1 MSWSFSQVLVGEFLG
16 ANSLDT
22 VPSAPLN
29 MTHTPDQFYWPDKPT
44 EHSRLSRFGMTSEP
58 LTADRGAELLTLF
71 LEDSRAKT
79 YPSQAVE
86 MGWTENVADSG
97 GKWRES
103 LARYDPD
110 THSLKTAQL
119 SLIEDWTGC
128 SVTLPRSGLMLDGQC
143 WELPM
148 LGRITREIESGFL
161 PTPVATDAGSG
172 RFNTSVGGKPRPT
185 LALMARKDLLPTPTV
200 CGNRNRKGASK
211 TSGDGLATAVAMSL
225 TRTSS
230 DFMDAPIVKG
240 ILLPTPTAHNAKEKG
255 SPSQMTRNTVQL
267 GDLAAGRLNPQW
279 VEWLMGWPIG
289 HTDLKPLGTDK
300 CPNAVQQPGECL
312 EVSE

>member
-1 MSWSFSQVLVGEFLG
+1 MSWSFSQVLVEEFLG
-16 ANSLDT
+16 GSSLDT

-29 MTHTPDQFYWPDKPT
+29 MTHMPDQFYWPDKPT

-71 LEDSRAKT
+71 LEDSRART
-79 YPSQAVE
+79 YPSQAVG
-86 MGWTENVADSG
+86 MDWTENVADSG

-110 THSLKTAQL
+110 SHSLKTAQL

-148 LGRITREIESGFL
+148 LGRIIREIESGFL

-185 LALMARKDLLPTPTV
+185 LALMDRKDLWPTPNSMLATSDLNFQV
-200 CGNRNRKGASK
+200 
-211 TSGDGLATAVAMSL
+211 SGDG
-225 TRTSS
+225 RKK
-230 DFMDAPIVKG
+230 PNK
-240 ILLPTPTAHNAKEKG
+240 
-255 SPSQMTRNTVQL
+255 L
-267 GDLAAGRLNPQW
+267 GWAIGRDLKQKHGYLNPQW

-300 CPNAVQQPGECL
+300 SLNAVQQHGD
-312 EVSE
+312 S

>member
-1 MSWSFSQVLVGEFLG
+1 MSWSFSQVLVEEFLG
-16 ANSLDT
+16 GSSLDT

-71 LEDSRAKT
+71 LEDSRART

-86 MGWTENVADSG
+86 MDWTESVVDSG

-110 THSLKTAQL
+110 THSLRTAQL

-148 LGRITREIESGFL
+148 LGRITRETESGFL
-161 PTPVATDAGSG
+161 PTPVAKDAGSG
-172 RFNTSVGGKPRPT
+172 RFNTSIGGKPRPT
-185 LALMARKDLLPTPTV
+185 LALIARKDLWPTPTV
-200 CGNRNRKGASK
+200 CGNHNRKGASK
-211 TSGDGLATAVAMSL
+211 TSGDGLATAVAKKMW
-225 TRTSS
+225 
-230 DFMDAPIVKG
+230 
-240 ILLPTPTAHNAKEKG
+240 PTPQASDNRDRGNLSTPAIARRVEIGKQVSLSMCV
-255 SPSQMTRNTVQL
+255 SPMN
-267 GDLAAGRLNPQW
+267 GRLNPQW

-289 HTDLKPLGTDK
+289 HTDLKPLETVK
-300 CPNAVQQPGECL
+300 YPNAVQQHGDC
-312 EVSE
+312 SEAHK

>member
-1 MSWSFSQVLVGEFLG
+1 MSWSFSQVLVEEFLV
-16 ANSLDT
+16 ASSLDT

-71 LEDSRAKT
+71 LEDSRART
-79 YPSQAVE
+79 YPSQAVV
-86 MGWTENVADSG
+86 MDWTESVVDSG

-128 SVTLPRSGLMLDGQC
+128 SATLPRSGLMLDGQC

-148 LGRITREIESGFL
+148 LWRITREIESGFL

-172 RFNTSVGGKPRPT
+172 RFNTSAGGKPRPT
-185 LALMARKDLLPTPTV
+185 LALMARKDLWPTPNAMLATSNLALN
-200 CGNRNRKGASK
+200 C
-211 TSGDGLATAVAMSL
+211 SGDGRKTPNKLGWAV
-225 TRTSS
+225 
-230 DFMDAPIVKG
+230 G
-240 ILLPTPTAHNAKEKG
+240 NAENKTIG
-255 SPSQMTRNTVQL
+255 F
-267 GDLAAGRLNPQW
+267 LNPQW

-289 HTDLKPLGTDK
+289 HTDLRPLVTDK
-300 CPNAVQQPGECL
+300 YPNAAQEHGSC
-312 EVSE
+312 